1 MTFIV
6 HLHQEKQAA
15 CMHFNTKR
23 KPPSE
28 CVFYINSNVSTERT
42 WNVSSQELFKEL
54 ERFPQFDVFCFF
66 HSECDQVN
74 YYADVIKSDN
84 CFHSQMTLSVHLT
97 FAFFCESTLMSWSTW
112 TQNIRFCRCFKML
125 LVKCS
130 TNHTCSALQAS
141 LPKSLNFWKW
151 LPHEEGHSG
160 GEITSFR
167 PWSLGKFL
175 WWKRGCWM
183 IVSSQIN
190 SPLLQPV
197 AHVIYTHSCHGNRAL
212 WHLPNPLCF
221 ISGDCREQS
230 EKSR

>member
-1 MTFIV
+1 MF
-6 HLHQEKQAA
+6 
-15 CMHFNTKR
+15 
-23 KPPSE
+23 S
-28 CVFYINSNVSTERT
+28 
-42 WNVSSQELFKEL
+42 
-54 ERFPQFDVFCFF
+54 
-66 HSECDQVN
+66 
-74 YYADVIKSDN
+74 
-84 CFHSQMTLSVHLT
+84 
-97 FAFFCESTLMSWSTW
+97 AFSTLNVMSSKLLCRCNKKWQLFSLIVFVHEYRRHCRSIWRLHSSVNRRWCLEAHEHKTYG
-112 TQNIRFCRCFKML
+112 CRCFKML

-130 TNHTCSALQAS
+130 TSHRCSALQPL